1 MSSFVIDKKE
11 YTKAAGFLAAVIET
25 KNYYREPVVYLWNKR
40 ERRPYEAEDVR
51 RDLQRVYTINAAAVA
66 EQYHDA
72 QREQD
77 SADYLA
83 EFEAAKA
90 AGIQLMRRGY
100 ALGNPDAVKDLRRA
114 VYGVISFLH
123 SARYQIEGEDYEKR
137 FFRIVNKYYRGLY
150 AVLQKLDGFTS
161 DEIGCW
167 GSFDAL
173 DPDGEEG

>member
-25 KNYYREPVVYLWNKR
+25 KNYYREPVMYLWNRR
-40 ERRPYEAEDVR
+40 EHRPYEAEDVR
-51 RDLQRVYTINAAAVA
+51 RDLQRVYAINAAAVA
-66 EQYHDA
+66 EQYHDH

-77 SADYLA
+77 SADYLT

-90 AGIQLMRRGY
+90 TGLQLMRRGY
-100 ALGNPDAVKDLRRA
+100 TLEQPDAVKDLRRA
-114 VYGVISFLH
+114 VYGVISFLR
-123 SARYQIEGEDYEKR
+123 SAQYQIEGEEHEKR

-150 AVLQKLDGFTS
+150 AVLQRLDGFTS